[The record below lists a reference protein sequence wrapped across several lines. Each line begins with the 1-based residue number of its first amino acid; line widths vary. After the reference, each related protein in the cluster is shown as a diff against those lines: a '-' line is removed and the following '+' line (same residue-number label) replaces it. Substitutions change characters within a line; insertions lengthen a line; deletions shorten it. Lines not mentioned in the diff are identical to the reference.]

1 MKDVL
6 FLAGALLLVAG
17 ASEAQGGKKKAAP
30 IKLKSTTFPDET
42 GSIGLGPGWRLD
54 GAYRGTCGCKAA
66 SGAGLIMGMG
76 ATILRTDHP
85 VAEMSVVPATMPRAR
100 IGDLSGAIRSIL
112 ERGGSRVISLRSR
125 PAPPASPGVPAL
137 YYLYEYESKGK
148 RISSLGYFST
158 IAYPDSSPYWQLYSS
173 YVYAPSER
181 FGQDLP
187 TMIAMWNSWRP
198 NGRKPKAGS
207 ESAMLDSV
215 LEENQKRV
223 GETMKNQR
231 ETFERMQTKFREAL

>member
-6 FLAGALLLVAG
+6 FLAGALLLVAN
-17 ASEAQGGKKKAAP
+17 ASEAHGEKKKASV
-30 IKLKSTTFPDET
+30 KLKTTAFPDET
-42 GSIGLGPGWRLD
+42 GSIGLAPGWRLD
-54 GAYRGTCGCKAA
+54 GAYRGTCGCK
-66 SGAGLIMGMG
+66 GPGGTGIIMGMG

-85 VAEMSVVPATMPRAR
+85 VADMSMVPTTMPRAR

-125 PAPPASPGVPAL
+125 PAPAAEPGVPAL
-137 YYLYEYESKGK
+137 YYLYEYERQGK

-158 IAYPDSSPYWQLYSS
+158 LAYPDSSPYWQLYSS
-173 YVYAPSER
+173 YVFAPSER
-181 FGQDLP
+181 FLQELP
-187 TMIAMWNSWRP
+187 TMMAMWNSWRP

-215 LEENQKRV
+215 LKENQKRV

-231 ETFERMQTKFREAL
+231 ETFERMQSRFREAL